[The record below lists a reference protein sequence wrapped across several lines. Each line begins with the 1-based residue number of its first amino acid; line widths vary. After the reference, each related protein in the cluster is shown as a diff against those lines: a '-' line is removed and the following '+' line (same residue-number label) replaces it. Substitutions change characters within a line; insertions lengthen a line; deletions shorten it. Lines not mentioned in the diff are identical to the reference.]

1 MRFVKKELLIAFYF
15 FLPCKWALNIK
26 TSANKHPVQP
36 GKQSKDFSSTKKSN
50 QWIRD
55 TQQKPKQSGFFF
67 SSINYAIRIGSFF
80 YGIVVINT
88 ERLHSIFLRVVVQ
101 LWVSFFSSFIHWTKY
116 SLCVCVRKR
125 ESNRTT
131 KTINNVKWQAQINW
145 CETQT
150 KRKQESS
157 YHIVHL

>member
-1 MRFVKKELLIAFYF
+1 MLIAFYF
-15 FLPCKWALNIK
+15 FLPIKWALNIK

-36 GKQSKDFSSTKKSN
+36 GKQSKAFSSTKKSN
-50 QWIRD
+50 QWIRHSAK
-55 TQQKPKQSGFFF
+55 TQTKLIFF

-88 ERLHSIFLRVVVQ
+88 ERLHSNFLRVVVQ

-116 SLCVCVRKR
+116 SLCVCVCKR
-125 ESNRTT
+125 ETNRTT

-157 YHIVHL
+157 YHIVQL